1 MRNQLKNTL
10 KKEVRNNWRRFINEH
25 TSNPSLPYNK
35 GLWAIA
41 KWVKKKAGRLV
52 EDLYLPPL

>member
-10 KKEVRNNWRRFINEH
+10 KKEARNNWRWFINKY
-25 TSNPSLPYNK
+25 TFNPSLPYNK
-35 GLWAIA
+35 GLWAMA
-41 KWVKKKAGRLV
+41 KWVKKKVGRLV